1 MIRLIGKVYWLVM
14 KVFECLLVN
23 LSVGDLLGMKKG
35 EVVFEVHFAKE
46 TRLQKVFA
54 VVGMFFIKYLVM
66 GLE

>member
-46 TRLQKVFA
+46 TRL
-54 VVGMFFIKYLVM
+54 
-66 GLE
+66 